1 MKKIISI
8 MKRILF
14 AMAAVIALASC
25 SGKGTAQKAAVIY
38 YSQLNSTRQVAEQIA
53 TKLDIPIYAIEP
65 VVPYDDDFNATIQ
78 RGQKEMAGDLPAIK
92 PLDIKLEDYDVIFL
106 GYPIWFGTYATP
118 MMTFLKE
125 ANLAGK
131 KIVPFCTFG
140 SGGLNTSVN
149 DLKKALP
156 QSEILPGYGVR
167 AARLD
172 AIPSEVDY
180 FLKSGGFLGGD
191 FTPLPDFSAQAPA
204 SDDLKALFHAAVDSY
219 GMIRAEAETVGAR
232 DIPAGKEY
240 LFTAREANGG
250 TIQVYVTDPA
260 SGDPVFTQVV
270 R

>member
-1 MKKIISI
+1 MKK
-8 MKRILF
+8 LFF
-14 AMAAVIALASC
+14 AMLSVMALASC
-25 SGKGTAQKAAVIY
+25 AGKGAAPKAIVVY
-38 YSQLNSTRQVAEQIA
+38 YSQLNSTKAVAEQIA
-53 TKLDIPIYAIEP
+53 TKMDIPIVSIEP

-78 RGQKEMAGDLPAIK
+78 RGQKEMAGELPEIK
-92 PLDIKLEDYDVIFL
+92 PLNVKLEDYDVIFL

-118 MMTFLKE
+118 MMTFLKN

-131 KIVPFCTFG
+131 KIVPFCSFG

-156 QSEILPGYGVR
+156 DSEILPGYGVR

-180 FLKSGGFLGGD
+180 FLKANGFLGGD

-204 SDDLKALFHAAVDSY
+204 TEEQKALFHAAVDSY
-219 GMIRAEAETVGAR
+219 GMIRAEAESAGVR
-232 DIPAGKEY
+232 DIPGGKEY
-240 LFTAREANGG
+240 LFTAREAMGG
-250 TIQVYVTDPA
+250 TIQVYVIDPDN
-260 SGDPVFTQVV
+260 GDPVFTQVV